1 MKKMLALTIIALWPL
16 SAYAAGSAMGKHS
29 APTRTEGQRTATTM
43 VKNEDGILKPNEYE
57 VISTNDSITRALCPY
72 TCAMRGI
79 EAKYCKAWRSV
90 IEPTLCYVQDT
101 RIPSDA
107 ISWGSGAHGK

>member
-1 MKKMLALTIIALWPL
+1 MRREVRW
-16 SAYAAGSAMGKHS
+16 GSVQHPHGLKD
-29 APTRTEGQRTATTM
+29 QRTATTM

-107 ISWGSGAHGK
+107 ISWGNGAQGK